1 MNELGIK
8 PRLLHSG
15 KLSRFTV
22 SMLFAILV
30 SSVLVTLWLIQDTDG
45 LWERTV
51 VRVKQAMVAASTYTS

>member
-1 MNELGIK
+1 MNEFGIK

-22 SMLFAILV
+22 SMLFTILV